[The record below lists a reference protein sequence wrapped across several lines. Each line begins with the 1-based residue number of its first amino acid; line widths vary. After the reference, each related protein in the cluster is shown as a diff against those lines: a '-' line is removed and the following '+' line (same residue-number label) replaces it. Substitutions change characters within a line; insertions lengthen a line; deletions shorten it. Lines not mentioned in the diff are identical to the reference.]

1 MGQGPHLRK
10 EGRVRV
16 PPGKETLPSSL
27 GPMEILAIL
36 VVALIV
42 LGPKRLPEAG
52 RQIGKFMAEARR
64 WSQSMQNEIRDVIE
78 SEPTSASAT
87 SASATTTTVTTT
99 AADAVPTNG
108 SSEPPAGRPLT
119 D

>member
-1 MGQGPHLRK
+1 M
-10 EGRVRV
+10 
-16 PPGKETLPSSL
+16 PSSL

-42 LGPKRLPEAG
+42 LGPKKLPEAG
-52 RQIGKFMAEARR
+52 RQVGKFLSEVRR
-64 WSQSMQNEIRDVIE
+64 WSHNMQAEIRDVIE
-78 SEPTSASAT
+78 TEPAPKS
-87 SASATTTTVTTT
+87 TTTKATVNTD
-99 AADAVPTNG
+99 AASTNG